1 MPNHAKPNV
10 ILRQW
15 EMLRLIPNCDHPG
28 RSVQDLAAAL
38 ETRGYR
44 VTRRTVERDL
54 DTLQQCMPL
63 ELNDNVRPQRWRWQK
78 ARSVDIPGMEAAE
91 AMALFMMQDAM
102 RSHLPSCFVD
112 ALQGRFAQANKT
124 LAALARAG
132 ANVRWA
138 DRVRVVPSHVV
149 LKPPRIATRV
159 VQTLQRAVLND
170 IPVEA
175 EYQSLQEVRPSSRLL
190 FPRAL
195 ILRGSSLY
203 LIAHQKNRDESPH
216 HYAVQ
221 RFTSVRLRELEAWPN
236 ASFSLDQ
243 FLADGVDQFGDG
255 REIQLRAR
263 ISPELHK
270 TLHDSPLS
278 TDMTI
283 VADKEG
289 TLTLTATV
297 RDTWALHTWILG
309 HAESLCVLQPIDLRR
324 ALAERLKEAATQYR

>member
-1 MPNHAKPNV
+1 MPHRAKPNV

-28 RSVQDLAAAL
+28 RSVQDLVTAL
-38 ETRGYR
+38 EARGYR

-63 ELNDNVRPQRWRWQK
+63 DLNDNVRPQRWRWQK
-78 ARSVDIPGMEAAE
+78 ARRVDIPGMEAAE
-91 AMALFMMQDAM
+91 AMAIFMMQDAM
-102 RSHLPSCFVD
+102 RAHLPTCFVD
-112 ALQGRFAQANKT
+112 ALHGRFAQASKT
-124 LAALARAG
+124 LSALARAG

-149 LKPPRIATRV
+149 LKPPRISTRV

-175 EYQSLQEVRPSSRLL
+175 EYQCLQEVRPRSRLL
-190 FPRAL
+190 YPRAL

-203 LIAHQKNRDESPH
+203 LIAHRGNRDESPH

-221 RFTSVRLRELEAWPN
+221 RFTSVRLRELEACPST
-236 ASFSLDQ
+236 SFSLDQ

-255 REIQLRAR
+255 REVLLRAR
-263 ISPELHK
+263 ISTELAK

-283 VADKEG
+283 ASESDG
-289 TLTLTATV
+289 TLTMTATV

-309 HAESLCVLQPIDLRR
+309 HAESICVTQPMDLRR
-324 ALAERLKEAATQYR
+324 ALAERLRDAAAQYH

>member
-1 MPNHAKPNV
+1 MPNRAKPHV

-28 RSVQDLAAAL
+28 RSVQDLATAL
-38 ETRGYR
+38 KTRGYP

-63 ELNDNVRPQRWRWQK
+63 ELNDNVRPQRWRWQR
-78 ARSVDIPGMEAAE
+78 ARSVDIPGMESAE

-124 LAALARAG
+124 LTALARSG

-159 VQTLQRAVLND
+159 VQTLQKAVLND
-170 IPVEA
+170 ISVEA

-190 FPRAL
+190 YPRAL

-203 LIAHQKNRDESPH
+203 LIAHQRRAADPRTTTQSSASYPCVCANSRRGPPH
-216 HYAVQ
+216 P
-221 RFTSVRLRELEAWPN
+221 FLWI
-236 ASFSLDQ
+236 SFSPTASTS
-243 FLADGVDQFGDG
+243 LAMEEKFNCA
-255 REIQLRAR
+255 RESAR
-263 ISPELHK
+263 NCIRRCT
-270 TLHDSPLS
+270 TLL
-278 TDMTI
+278 
-283 VADKEG
+283 
-289 TLTLTATV
+289 
-297 RDTWALHTWILG
+297 
-309 HAESLCVLQPIDLRR
+309 
-324 ALAERLKEAATQYR
+324 